1 MRRVWPRRNRPIAW
15 PTVSHRSSASR
26 RPTMLAGR
34 RWGLVQVAANCL
46 LRLPLPLVDNPTQL
60 LQQHRL
66 VHHDLLKV
74 LPADLQRGHLFQRY
88 RTGGP
93 GCRVSAVKPRN
104 VPFLRVAIATTDPS
118 SVVTVSRT
126 LPAITKVIP
135 MGTTPACCTI
145 SSVP

>member
-1 MRRVWPRRNRPIAW
+1 
-15 PTVSHRSSASR
+15 
-26 RPTMLAGR
+26 MLAGR

-88 RTGGP
+88 RTGG
-93 GCRVSAVKPRN
+93 S
-104 VPFLRVAIATTDPS
+104 RVAESAQS
-118 SVVTVSRT
+118 SPETC
-126 LPAITKVIP
+126 PF
-135 MGTTPACCTI
+135 
-145 SSVP
+145 

>member
-1 MRRVWPRRNRPIAW
+1 
-15 PTVSHRSSASR
+15 
-26 RPTMLAGR
+26 MLAGR

-88 RTGGP
+88 RTGGVGLP
-93 GCRVSAVKPRN
+93 SQRSQAQKRALFEGGNRN
-104 VPFLRVAIATTDPS
+104 HG
-118 SVVTVSRT
+118 SVIGRNVSRT